1 MSQRDSLTQLSELL
15 NHGER
20 QGLFGAKMPA
30 RVQQAIREENL
41 RFMKSRDVFC
51 PDYYEFVFNLCC
63 VGYSFIKVKD
73 CSKTIDLTG

>member
-1 MSQRDSLTQLSELL
+1 MGNLFQIGHMTQRDSLTQLSELL

-20 QGLFGAKMPA
+20 QGLFGAKMPS

-51 PDYYEFVFNLCC
+51 PDYYEFVFNLCS
-63 VGYSFIKVKD
+63 VSD
-73 CSKTIDLTG
+73 N